1 MRVLVFVMMLFFSVQ
16 LVPIRS
22 NAQADELAQ
31 LALNIQ
37 KLSQL
42 KKILQNM
49 YDGYRIV
56 SKGYNTVKDL
66 SQGNFNLHETFLNEL
81 FAINPAIKN
90 YRRVPD
96 IISYQGAIIK
106 QYKNAFDAFRESDLF
121 SIEEMEYMSAVYGG
135 LTNESLKNL
144 DELIMIITA
153 NKLRMSDDER
163 IAGIDRIFSS
173 MQEKLLFLQEFN
185 SGAQMLGLQRAK
197 ERNDVGMVRL
207 LHGISN

>member
-1 MRVLVFVMMLFFSVQ
+1 MRVLGFVMLMFFSVQ
-16 LVPIRS
+16 LVPTHVY
-22 NAQADELAQ
+22 AQADELAQ

-49 YDGYRIV
+49 YDGYKIV

-81 FAINPAIKN
+81 FAVNPAIKN
-90 YRRVPD
+90 YRRVPE
-96 IISYQGAIIK
+96 IIRYQGAILK
-106 QYKNAFDAFRESDLF
+106 QYKSAFGVFRQSNLY
-121 SIEEMEYMSAVYGG
+121 SVEELEYMSAVYGK

-144 DELIMIITA
+144 DELIMIVTA

-163 IAGIDRIFSS
+163 LDGIDRIFYS
-173 MQEKLLFLQEFN
+173 MEEMSLFLKEFN

-197 ERNDVGMVRL
+197 ERNDIGMVRL